1 MKRQV
6 AKTLLLLGAGSLV
19 LAACGGSPESGSDTI
34 SEEEASAWEEADE
47 VDAPAPAPADDD
59 MQQVVEVD
67 DQVALSD
74 FNPRCIIER
83 VSQAGSLWFTVE
95 LTNELEKDHQFEI
108 TVNAF
113 YDGEFKGNRTFQSRE
128 IEAGKRGRDESFVQN
143 VDNRDKRKWT
153 CQVESLTAN

>member
-113 YDGEFKGNRTFQSRE
+113 YDGEFKGNRTIQSRE